1 MAAAAEMETR
11 MVCQVPTGE
20 SRFIEIVPC
29 LKFGLQE
36 EMAHFVKYLNI
47 YSLICLALFSRKKRT
62 IVAVIHMCRKLSLK
76 YLSGNEY
83 FGYK

>member
-1 MAAAAEMETR
+1 MTATAEMETR
-11 MVCQVPTGE
+11 TVCQVPTGE
-20 SRFIEIVPC
+20 PRFIETVPC

-62 IVAVIHMCRKLSLK
+62 NCYSDSYVQKAVSEIFIWK
-76 YLSGNEY
+76 
-83 FGYK
+83 